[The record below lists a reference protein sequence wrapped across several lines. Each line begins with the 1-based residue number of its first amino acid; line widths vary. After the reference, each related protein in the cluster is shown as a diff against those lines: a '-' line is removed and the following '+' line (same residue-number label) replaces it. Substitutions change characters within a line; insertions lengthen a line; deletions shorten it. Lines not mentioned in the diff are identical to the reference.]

1 MAMYLGKQRAVILSQ
16 KYTTEKF
23 SFRKTLNF
31 GGLSQSTLFRV
42 KKVKGATVKSKN
54 LIPYP
59 YTETTKTMNGIT
71 FTDNGDGSITVNG
84 TATGSASFFLIKGGD
99 LPVGTY
105 TISGKKDGI
114 VVNARKNNNSW
125 LEESSWITPT
135 GQFNEGDV
143 FDYISIYVAP
153 NTVANNVRIYP
164 MFNEGE
170 TALPHQPYFTGLKH
184 AYINAIKSTGKNL
197 LNLLGEKEFTI
208 ALDGGDASKFIIDEY
223 EITNTSL
230 SNWGMDGIKFKN
242 EYPAG
247 TYTINCEEI
256 LTTLDASSTNY
267 KTFGILIYCDE
278 QPVVISGNRYI
289 QWNTYY
295 NAYLVVRNE
304 NVPCAFTTN
313 KKFSIGVTF
322 RSDGEEG
329 GLTTT
334 YKKIQMSLGS
344 TNTAFEPY
352 KEDTWQLSETLELG
366 EWDELNPPTGEVKRY
381 TENIVFNGTEAWF
394 SGLSN
399 KSGVYRKA
407 ILGLILGT
415 NSVPAVVSNV
425 ISTHYETLSGDDT
438 YLLNKG
444 ISMHGGDMYIYDPD
458 FDTSDISLWKAHL
471 AELYAN
477 GNPLTVAYE
486 KVEPTV
492 EKIEGCPLSYT
503 AFKGG
508 TETVIQGE
516 ENNSQFKAIPTIETG
531 HTVMMEIIGDKYE

>member
-1 MAMYLGKQRAVILSQ
+1 MAMYLGKERAVILSQ
-16 KYTTEKF
+16 KYTAEKF
-23 SFRKTLNF
+23 TIRKTLNF

-59 YTETTKTMNGIT
+59 YHETTKTQNGIT

-84 TATGSASFFLIKGGD
+84 TATESASFYLKMRGSF
-99 LPVGTY
+99 PVGTY

-114 VVNARKNNNSW
+114 IINARKNGT
-125 LEESSWITPT
+125 SWIEEASWSSPT

-143 FDYISIYVAP
+143 FDFSSIYVP
-153 NTVANNVRIYP
+153 KGTVANNVRIYP

-170 TALPHQPYFTGLKH
+170 TALPYQPYFTGLKH

-197 LNLLGEKEFTI
+197 FNKETATKGQALNVDTGGWYNSAERLISDYIQVSENSKYYINWVGIRWGCCYDSNKQYLGEIVRT
-208 ALDGGDASKFIIDEY
+208 
-223 EITNTSL
+223 
-230 SNWGMDGIKFKN
+230 KN
-242 EYPAG
+242 Y
-247 TYTINCEEI
+247 I
-256 LTTLDASSTNY
+256 LTPL
-267 KTFGILIYCDE
+267 
-278 QPVVISGNRYI
+278 P
-289 QWNTYY
+289 
-295 NAYLVVRNE
+295 
-304 NVPCAFTTN
+304 
-313 KKFSIGVTF
+313 
-322 RSDGEEG
+322 
-329 GLTTT
+329 
-334 YKKIQMSLGS
+334 
-344 TNTAFEPY
+344 NTAYIRITANLDELNTIMLNQGETELPFEPY
-352 KEDTWQLSETLELG
+352 KEDIWQLPETLELG
-366 EWDELNPPTGEVKRY
+366 EWDELNPPTGEVTRA
-381 TENIVFNGTEAWF
+381 TERIVFDGTEAWF

-492 EKIEGCPLSYT
+492 EKIEGCPLAYT
-503 AFKGG
+503 ALKGG

-531 HTVMMEIIGDKYE
+531 HTVIMELIIGDENG